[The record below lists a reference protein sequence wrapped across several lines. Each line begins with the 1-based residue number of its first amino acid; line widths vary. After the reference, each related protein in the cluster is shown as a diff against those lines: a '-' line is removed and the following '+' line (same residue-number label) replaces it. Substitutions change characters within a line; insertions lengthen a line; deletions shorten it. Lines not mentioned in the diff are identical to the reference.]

1 MISAR
6 TKAVLAA
13 AKRRG
18 VKLGRDPW
26 GSIDGQGTSNWV
38 GNGCAAGNGR
48 RPGGPPVAIERLP
61 LNLSEIFFSQCVVFL
76 VVVFVTDA
84 LHSGDNVAN
93 TLLGVVAYSDSDAGT
108 TLAPYGFHSVNV
120 FRRDRAGARRKI

>member
-1 MISAR
+1 MTSQAGMISAR

-38 GNGCAAGNGR
+38 GNGCAAGQWQTVGR
-48 RPGGPPVAIERLP
+48 PARIALRCLAEGVSISPWASSLDPDRWD
-61 LNLSEIFFSQCVVFL
+61 FVFL
-76 VVVFVTDA
+76 WR
-84 LHSGDNVAN
+84 L
-93 TLLGVVAYSDSDAGT
+93 
-108 TLAPYGFHSVNV
+108 
-120 FRRDRAGARRKI
+120 RDYR

>member
-26 GSIDGQGTSNWV
+26 SSIDGQGTSNWV
-38 GNGCAAGNGR
+38 RTGAQPAFAGPLAINICRDNGHNGGAPHRKTAAMAPLTHNRPRPGR
-48 RPGGPPVAIERLP
+48 RREGRQI
-61 LNLSEIFFSQCVVFL
+61 
-76 VVVFVTDA
+76 
-84 LHSGDNVAN
+84 
-93 TLLGVVAYSDSDAGT
+93 
-108 TLAPYGFHSVNV
+108 V
-120 FRRDRAGARRKI
+120 FRAPVHRSNPA

>member
-1 MISAR
+1 MTSQAGMISAG

-48 RPGGPPVAIERLP
+48 RAGGPARIRPPPSTIKLRSSTHDRVDGKRSTSSSHVRAA
-61 LNLSEIFFSQCVVFL
+61 LSRRH
-76 VVVFVTDA
+76 
-84 LHSGDNVAN
+84 LHGDGRV
-93 TLLGVVAYSDSDAGT
+93 
-108 TLAPYGFHSVNV
+108 
-120 FRRDRAGARRKI
+120 